1 MCGSSTP
8 RCGQPTFYCG
18 PTRSPLPIAPT
29 LVGRRLASLH
39 MRLIIG
45 TSEQCHGQGCCG
57 CQPGACSIEQMQQ
70 KQTCGGLRGLFQKV
84 TLPYLY
90 SPGQQQDGDVEAAR
104 YVKGAG
110 WHTTLRT
117 LHTELRNVAGGWQ
130 LAAIRLAG
138 YVGSQPRRCCSVPL
152 FEVLCLSTRQP
163 GGTLHPVFSRG
174 FALRGVSHG
183 TQVDCIDQRNRLVLS
198 PLG

>member
-1 MCGSSTP
+1 
-8 RCGQPTFYCG
+8 
-18 PTRSPLPIAPT
+18 
-29 LVGRRLASLH
+29 
-39 MRLIIG
+39 
-45 TSEQCHGQGCCG
+45 
-57 CQPGACSIEQMQQ
+57 MQQ
-70 KQTCGGLRGLFQKV
+70 KQTCGGLRGTFQKV
-84 TLPYLY
+84 TLPFLY
-90 SPGQQQDGDVEAAR
+90 SLGQQQDGDVEAAR

-138 YVGSQPRRCCSVPL
+138 YVSPQPCSCCSVHI
-152 FEVLCLSTRQP
+152 EVPCMSTRQP
-163 GGTLHPVFSRG
+163 GGMLHPVFSHG
-174 FALRGVSHG
+174 HALRGVLHG